1 MNVSADTAKT
11 ISICRALQE
20 LNMTPKEFIVHF
32 LTSDNADLASRR
44 RYWSTETG
52 GPSTIA
58 LVRHI
63 RDRFL
68 ATSKGGSR
76 WTDFIREEAISTLVR
91 TTAYQASS
99 ATGTFQSSQDVH
111 PEFFSE
117 GAKARRHHQMTTE
130 EAPFLYEVL
139 LGFLMS
145 QNPGFNDDQQ
155 VPVLSAPTV
164 VVPRDPF
171 EAQLLEQ
178 EGVGYTAVPDDRSSL
193 TQQAIHLAA
202 TMCSMVL
209 FARNR
214 RHNGLQLQNAIR
226 FLACGVSDR
235 VNDYLHKL
243 GLTSSRETALDTL
256 RSLSEKAEYNLTQ
269 VSLLEKCPGLG
280 PFICIDNLDM
290 QEKVHMSSVG
300 HETSMFHGTW
310 GYVQIPTKGLL
321 DTLDLGKL
329 NLSAYQEAIKNVPSM
344 SIDPQL
350 FMPTPEA
357 EDHYYLV
364 WISQIAQVMNE
375 YIAVPSDK
383 ASAMK
388 TEPPVVEQ
396 ISNEIPSIYML
407 KLMDE
412 SDDSADG
419 IGQVLEAVQQ
429 QTGLTPEE
437 FAERLQPMDGDL
449 ATIQNFNSIRDI
461 RDPSSYADHA
471 LNNVVFQLG
480 AAHTLWN
487 ISQTILTAHM
497 GDPSNEN
504 DLGAWQL
511 FQSLGISHEKVLQKK
526 DFTLMIQQMEQ
537 LHKATLYHC
546 LR

>member
-1 MNVSADTAKT
+1 
-11 ISICRALQE
+11 
-20 LNMTPKEFIVHF
+20 
-32 LTSDNADLASRR
+32 
-44 RYWSTETG
+44 
-52 GPSTIA
+52 
-58 LVRHI
+58 
-63 RDRFL
+63 
-68 ATSKGGSR
+68 
-76 WTDFIREEAISTLVR
+76 
-91 TTAYQASS
+91 
-99 ATGTFQSSQDVH
+99 
-111 PEFFSE
+111 
-117 GAKARRHHQMTTE
+117 
-130 EAPFLYEVL
+130 
-139 LGFLMS
+139 
-145 QNPGFNDDQQ
+145 
-155 VPVLSAPTV
+155 
-164 VVPRDPF
+164 
-171 EAQLLEQ
+171 
-178 EGVGYTAVPDDRSSL
+178 
-193 TQQAIHLAA
+193 
-202 TMCSMVL
+202 MCSMVL

-449 ATIQNFNSIRDI
+449 ATIQNFNSIQDI
-461 RDPSSYADHA
+461 RDPNDSDSSH
-471 LNNVVFQLG
+471 G
-480 AAHTLWN
+480 RP
-487 ISQTILTAHM
+487 I
-497 GDPSNEN
+497 
-504 DLGAWQL
+504 
-511 FQSLGISHEKVLQKK
+511 K
-526 DFTLMIQQMEQ
+526 
-537 LHKATLYHC
+537 
-546 LR
+546 